1 MGLSWMQIAIVAALV
16 VLLFGR
22 GKIASV
28 MGEIAQGI
36 KNFRKGLD
44 EKDANILEA
53 DEIGTDEIG
62 ADEIND
68 KKQDN
73 NRTK

>member
-44 EKDANILEA
+44 DKNTTIRHVDDIHDDDKDG
-53 DEIGTDEIG
+53 DKDGT
-62 ADEIND
+62 
-68 KKQDN
+68 K
-73 NRTK
+73 